1 MSVGSSRRK
10 DMRELNTKEKIYDA
24 AMKKHG
30 IAAQSMIL
38 AEEAGELVQATSK
51 LLRLNDMS
59 RLGEFKEQLAEEI
72 ADVQIMIEQV
82 SRYYGITAYMVSK
95 QKFRK
100 LVRLADRLEGAACC
114 SSNG

>member
-1 MSVGSSRRK
+1 
-10 DMRELNTKEKIYDA
+10 MRDLNTKEKIYEE
-24 AMKKHG
+24 AMKRYG